1 MKSLHYKYF
10 FMLQILKEK
19 VDHLEHLV
27 QLKDCKIVEL
37 NEQLSA
43 IIQPRPFSQP
53 HPLPLLS
60 SPYTSQ
66 QPVTYTPSS
75 SNQHPYTPSHY
86 EGSLHSYKDNNPP
99 YNY

>member
-1 MKSLHYKYF
+1 M
-10 FMLQILKEK
+10 
-19 VDHLEHLV
+19 EHLV

-53 HPLPLLS
+53 HALS
-60 SPYTSQ
+60 LQSRPYTSQ
-66 QPVTYTPSS
+66 QPITYTPPSS
-75 SNQHPYTPSHY
+75 IQHPYTPSHY
-86 EGSLHSYKDNNPP
+86 EGSQNSYKGNDSP